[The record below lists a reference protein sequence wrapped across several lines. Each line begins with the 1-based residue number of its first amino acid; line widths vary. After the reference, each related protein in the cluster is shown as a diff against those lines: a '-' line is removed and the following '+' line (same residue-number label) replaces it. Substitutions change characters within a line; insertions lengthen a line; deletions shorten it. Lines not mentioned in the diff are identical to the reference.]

1 MTETI
6 WVKKNIQ
13 NRYFFAVFLLCPGSF
28 QWPSFQHKPIKLL
41 KSQRQELQDVSRSD
55 CRETSLW
62 VALLLRRTCLCTHA
76 PQWGGVW
83 RAASSPWGR
92 NCAWSS
98 HAKRS
103 EHFFSTFNK
112 KTVHQGPLLRWG
124 PGRCVLLECMC
135 LKFSVDALHSR
146 RDRGKLRETR
156 LSSWNLQTT
165 FLSPP
170 MHWEMFAFASE
181 GPRKGPWCLSTSGA
195 QAVFSKLS
203 TS

>member
-1 MTETI
+1 MWAEVI
-6 WVKKNIQ
+6 AGRHLSGW
-13 NRYFFAVFLLCPGSF
+13 LC
-28 QWPSFQHKPIKLL
+28 
-41 KSQRQELQDVSRSD
+41 
-55 CRETSLW
+55 C
-62 VALLLRRTCLCTHA
+62 
-76 PQWGGVW
+76 WGEHVCGPMLHSEEESGEQP
-83 RAASSPWGR
+83 ASPWGR

-156 LSSWNLQTT
+156 LSSWNLHTT